1 MTCHVLIFSGG
12 PIPRSLPEFDVDFV
26 VAADHGADHA
36 VENGYQ
42 VDVLVG
48 DLDSVTQAGR
58 NSAKKVVQHP
68 VDKDVTDLELALEES
83 SKLGAT
89 QVTVVGTFQGRVD
102 HSFNNLLVLVNE
114 QWAHMSLSMV
124 VDDSHVW
131 IVHNSLEV
139 VVPGGAQVSLLP
151 VGNEVVG
158 VTTTGLQ
165 WPLSDES
172 LLLGEGRGMSNRSI
186 AENVSISIRSGVL
199 LVFISQPE

>member
-12 PIPRSLPEFDVDFV
+12 PSPRSVPKFDVDFV

-36 VENGYQ
+36 IKNGYQ

-48 DLDSVTQAGR
+48 DLDSVTEEGET
-58 NSAKKVVQHP
+58 SANKVVQHP
-68 VDKDVTDLELALEES
+68 VDKDVTDLELALEEA

-114 QWAHMSLSMV
+114 QWAHISLSMV
-124 VDDSHVW
+124 VDESHVW
-131 IVHNSLEV
+131 IVHNSLEI
-139 VVPGGAQVSLLP
+139 VVPVGAQVSLLP
-151 VGNEVVG
+151 VGNEVSG
-158 VTTTGLQ
+158 VTATGLQ
-165 WPLSDES
+165 WPLSEES

-186 AENVSISIRSGVL
+186 VENVSISIRSGVL

>member
-1 MTCHVLIFSGG
+1 M
-12 PIPRSLPEFDVDFV
+12 
-26 VAADHGADHA
+26 
-36 VENGYQ
+36 
-42 VDVLVG
+42 
-48 DLDSVTQAGR
+48 
-58 NSAKKVVQHP
+58 
-68 VDKDVTDLELALEES
+68 
-83 SKLGAT
+83 
-89 QVTVVGTFQGRVD
+89 
-102 HSFNNLLVLVNE
+102 NE

-139 VVPGGAQVSLLP
+139 VVPAGVQVSLLP
-151 VGNEVVG
+151 VGNEVAG

-186 AENVSISIRSGVL
+186 AKNVSIFIRSGVL

>member
-12 PIPRSLPEFDVDFV
+12 PAPLPLPKISADFV

-36 VENGYQ
+36 LESGYQ

-48 DLDSVTQAGR
+48 DLDSVSERGKG
-58 NSAKKVVQHP
+58 SAKKVVQHP

-102 HSFNNLLVLVNE
+102 HSFNNLLVLAND
-114 QWAHMSLSMV
+114 QWAHMSISML
-124 VDDSHVW
+124 VDASQVW
-131 IVHNSLEV
+131 IIHDSLEV
-139 VVPGGAQVSLLP
+139 VVPVGTQVSLLP
-151 VGNEVVG
+151 VGNEVAG
-158 VTTTGLQ
+158 VVTTGLE
-165 WPLSDES
+165 WPLTDEN
-172 LLLGEGRGMSNRSI
+172 LLLAEGRGMSNRSLL
-186 AENVSISIRSGVL
+186 ENVSISIRSGVL

>member
-12 PIPRSLPEFDVDFV
+12 PTPLYLPEVGADFV

-36 VENGYQ
+36 LESGYQ

-48 DLDSVTQAGR
+48 DLDSVSERGR

-89 QVTVVGTFQGRVD
+89 QVTVVGTLQGRVD
-102 HSFNNLLVLVNE
+102 HSFNNLLILANDR
-114 QWAHMSLSMV
+114 WAHMPISML
-124 VDDSHVW
+124 VDSTQVW
-131 IVHNSLEV
+131 VVHNSLEV
-139 VVPGGAQVSLLP
+139 VVSVGTQVSLLP
-151 VGNEVVG
+151 VGNEVTG
-158 VTTTGLQ
+158 VTANGLQ
-165 WPLSDES
+165 WPLSDEN
-172 LLLGEGRGMSNRSI
+172 LLLAEGRGMSNRSI
-186 AENVSISIRSGVL
+186 LKNVSISVRSGVL

>member
-139 VVPGGAQVSLLP
+139 VVPGGGFNVLYILAKPPIP
-151 VGNEVVG
+151 VNNGLGVNFCVG
-158 VTTTGLQ
+158 EPG
-165 WPLSDES
+165 
-172 LLLGEGRGMSNRSI
+172 I
-186 AENVSISIRSGVL
+186 APDTV
-199 LVFISQPE
+199 P